1 MLMKRLVHTRPYLY
15 LELLVLMV
23 GVPLALS
30 TFIPIKYMLVSL
42 WLVALY
48 CHLIYR
54 AIVAVPER
62 IYWRWREL
70 NWLNLRPV
78 LRRFVA
84 STALATI
91 IVALWKPTFLFSF
104 VCERPAFWAF
114 VMVAYPIFSVI
125 PQEIIFRSFFFQR
138 YGRVFPSTLAMIIA
152 SGLMFGA
159 AHLIFQNW
167 VAPLLCVIGGIFF
180 AHTYAKTRSLAL
192 AVVEHALYGCMMFTV
207 GLGPYFYHGAVYSKF
222 EAKQPSAA
230 CAFISEHVEKL
241 RANFVQ

>member
-1 MLMKRLVHTRPYLY
+1 MNNRSYLY
-15 LELLVLMV
+15 LELAVLMV
-23 GVPLALS
+23 GLPLALS
-30 TFIPIKYMLVSL
+30 TVIPIKYMLASL

-48 CHLIYR
+48 CHVVYR
-54 AIVAVPER
+54 AIVDVPER
-62 IYWRWREL
+62 IYWRWPQVT
-70 NWLNLRPV
+70 WANLRPIV
-78 LRRFVA
+78 IRFA
-84 STALATI
+84 LSTLLAALL
-91 IVALWKPTFLFSF
+91 VALWKPTYLFSF

-138 YGRVFPSTLAMIIA
+138 YGRIFPSTLAMVLA
-152 SGLMFGA
+152 SGILFGA

-192 AVVEHALYGCMMFTV
+192 AVIEHALYGCMMFTV

-230 CAFISEHVEKL
+230 CAFISQHVEKA
-241 RANFVQ
+241 RATIF